1 MQYSDKEIL
10 DLESSLEGV
19 GHESISNFGL
29 LKAVGTRGYE
39 GFPTQILKDF
49 KRRFADEKIEF
60 FFSNILAQDKMHKCF
75 RIKGPSIRTR
85 KLVDEIAE
93 KYNIETIFIFD

>member
-1 MQYSDKEIL
+1 MRYTDEEIL
-10 DLESSLEGV
+10 DLEASLEEI
-19 GHESISNFGL
+19 GHEVISNFGL

-39 GFPTQILKDF
+39 GFPTPILKDF
-49 KRRFADEKIEF
+49 KQRFAEEKIEF
-60 FFSNILAQDKMHKCF
+60 GFSNILAQGKNHKCF
-75 RIKGPSIRTR
+75 RIKGPSIRTK